1 MPDTNFLD
9 LLANERFVIVVNIV
23 VTTIVTALLLAIT
36 LAVARVTINRLLAFG
51 ARLTGDAAA
60 ASKRS
65 ETLVAMVYSIIR
77 FALLFAALLVVLR
90 QLGVSIAPLITGA
103 GLLGLAVAFGIQ
115 SLLKDVATG
124 LLVVLEDQMRVGDR
138 VEVAGKVGT
147 VEAMSLRLV
156 RLRENSGAVT
166 FIPHGQITV
175 VTNHSYASAKRDS
188 QEESK

>member
-1 MPDTNFLD
+1 MPDINFFD
-9 LLANERFVIVVNIV
+9 VFANERFMMVMNIV
-23 VTTIVTALLLAIT
+23 VTIVVTAVLLAVA
-36 LAVARVTINRLLAFG
+36 LAVARVFISRLLTFG

-77 FALLFAALLVVLR
+77 FALLFVALLVVLR

-103 GLLGLAVAFGIQ
+103 GLLGLAVAFGVQ

-147 VEAMSLRLV
+147 VESISLRLM
-156 RLRENSGAVT
+156 RLREDNGAVT

-175 VTNHSYASAKRDS
+175 VTNHSYASAKKENR
-188 QEESK
+188 EESK